1 MQTRKKPDAPVL
13 APMLEAVESDDDT
26 RKIAN
31 KED

>member
-1 MQTRKKPDAPVL
+1 MQTSKKADAPAL
-13 APMLEAVESDDDT
+13 APILETAESDDDT